1 MGDQTSMGVLG
12 ELPVSNLE
20 HFFFFLRFCN
30 LKNYLFLG
38 ENTAYSNF

>member
-1 MGDQTSMGVLG
+1 MGDQTSMGILG

-20 HFFFFLRFCN
+20 HFFFFRFCN

-38 ENTAYSNF
+38 ENTAYSDF